1 VKTLNSTAERVHVNL
16 LDEQNSG
23 VHLSRTIVIGLAV
36 LLDAAIIV
44 GAGFMLY
51 LIYLPHE
58 PGALPRYAGVIGL
71 YTLIT
76 IQAFHTIGLYRFNSI
91 IQPRRQAQ
99 KIPFICG
106 LVFLALVAMGFALK
120 VSTDFSRV
128 WSFTWV
134 LSSTIV
140 LWSSRFAV
148 RAAVRRAAT
157 AGKLSRNIVIYG
169 ADDRGAK
176 LIKHIEM
183 LNEPWNRIVG
193 VFDDRLNRVP
203 AKVHGYPVKGNLLDL
218 LEYGRNNRSDEI
230 LIALPWNSQ
239 QRILEIV
246 RILTALPSNVR
257 LSSEFLGRDV
267 LHQSV
272 SYKFGVPMLNIL
284 EKPVS
289 GWGGLSKIV
298 LDFTLGLTFAL
309 FALPIMIIAAI
320 CIKLESKGPIFFKQ
334 KRYGFNNQLIE
345 VYKFRTM
352 YTDLT
357 DADAEQLTTRDDP
370 RVTRV
375 GAFLRKTSLDELP
388 QFLNVLKGEMSV
400 VGPRPHAMQ
409 AKAGGKLYED
419 VVTGYAVRHK
429 VKPGITGWA
438 QVNGWRGNTD
448 TERDIEGRLEYD
460 FYYIDNWSVMF
471 DLYIILRTAKVLISD
486 DNAY

>member
-1 VKTLNSTAERVHVNL
+1 LNSTAESVQVRNL
-16 LDEQNSG
+16 LDARSSG
-23 VHLSRTIVIGLAV
+23 VHLSRTIVMGLAV
-36 LLDAAIIV
+36 LLDIAII
-44 GAGFMLY
+44 AGTGFLLY
-51 LIYLPHE
+51 AIYLAHE
-58 PGALPRYAGVIGL
+58 PGSLSRYAGIIGL
-71 YTLIT
+71 YTLLV
-76 IQAFHTIGLYRFNSI
+76 IQAFHSLGLYRFNSI
-91 IQPRRQAQ
+91 IQPRRQAR
-99 KIPFICG
+99 KIPIVCG
-106 LVFLALVAMGFALK
+106 MIFMAIVAIGFALK
-120 VSTDFSRV
+120 VSADFSRV
-128 WSFTWV
+128 WSFAWILT
-134 LSSTIV
+134 STAV
-140 LWSSRFAV
+140 LWGSRFAV
-148 RAAVRRAAT
+148 RGAVRKAAS
-157 AGKLSRNIVIYG
+157 AGKLTRNIVVYG
-169 ADDRGAK
+169 GDTRGEN
-176 LIKHIEM
+176 LIEHIHS

-193 VFDDRLNRVP
+193 VFDDRINRLASHV
-203 AKVHGYPVKGNLLDL
+203 AGYPIMGNLNDL
-218 LEYGRNNRSDEI
+218 LDYGRKNRSDEI

-239 QRILEIV
+239 KRILEIV

-272 SYKFGVPMLNIL
+272 SYRFGVPMLNIL

-289 GWGGLSKIV
+289 GWGGLSKIL
-298 LDFTLGLTFAL
+298 LDYALGTL
-309 FALPIMIIAAI
+309 FAIVAVPIMLIVAI
-320 CIKLESKGPIFFKQ
+320 LIKLESKGPVFFKQ

-352 YTDLT
+352 YTDMT

-375 GAFLRKTSLDELP
+375 GAILRKTSLDELP
-388 QFLNVLKGEMSV
+388 QLLNVLRGEMSV

-409 AKAGGKLYED
+409 AKAAGRLYED

-448 TERDIEGRLEYD
+448 TERDIEGRLEHD

-471 DLYIILRTAKVLISD
+471 DLYIILRTAKVVIYD

>member
-1 VKTLNSTAERVHVNL
+1 M
-16 LDEQNSG
+16 
-23 VHLSRTIVIGLAV
+23 GLAV
-36 LLDAAIIV
+36 LLDIPII
-44 GAGFMLY
+44 AGTGFLLY
-51 LIYLPHE
+51 AIYLAHE
-58 PGALPRYAGVIGL
+58 PGSLSRYAGVIGL
-71 YTLIT
+71 YTLLVVQT
-76 IQAFHTIGLYRFNSI
+76 LHTLGLYRFNNI
-91 IQPRRQAQ
+91 IQPRRQAR
-99 KIPFICG
+99 KIPVVC
-106 LVFLALVAMGFALK
+106 ALIFMAMVAIGFALK
-120 VSTDFSRV
+120 VSADFSRV
-128 WSFTWV
+128 WSFAWILT
-134 LSSTIV
+134 STSV
-140 LWSSRFAV
+140 LWGSRFVV
-148 RAAVRRAAT
+148 RAGVRKAAS
-157 AGKLSRNIVIYG
+157 AGKLTRTIVIYG
-169 ADDRGAK
+169 GDTRGEK
-176 LIKHIEM
+176 LIEHIQG

-193 VFDDRLNRVP
+193 VFDDRINRLASHV
-203 AKVHGYPVKGNLLDL
+203 AGYPIMGNLGDL
-218 LEYGRNNRSDEI
+218 LDYGRKNRSDEI

-272 SYKFGVPMLNIL
+272 SYRFGVPMLNIL

-289 GWGGLSKIV
+289 GWGGLSKLL
-298 LDFTLGLTFAL
+298 LDYTLGTL
-309 FALPIMIIAAI
+309 FVIAASPIMLIAAI
-320 CIKLESKGPIFFKQ
+320 FIKLESKGPVFFKQ

-352 YTDLT
+352 YTDMT

-388 QFLNVLKGEMSV
+388 QLLNVLKGEMSV

-409 AKAGGKLYED
+409 AKAAGRLYED
-419 VVTGYAVRHK
+419 VVAGYAVRHK

-438 QVNGWRGNTD
+438 QVSGWRGNTD
-448 TERDIEGRLEYD
+448 TERDIEGRLEHD

-471 DLYIILRTAKVLISD
+471 DLYIILRTAKVVIYD

>member
-1 VKTLNSTAERVHVNL
+1 
-16 LDEQNSG
+16 
-23 VHLSRTIVIGLAV
+23 
-36 LLDAAIIV
+36 
-44 GAGFMLY
+44 M
-51 LIYLPHE
+51 
-58 PGALPRYAGVIGL
+58 
-71 YTLIT
+71 
-76 IQAFHTIGLYRFNSI
+76 
-91 IQPRRQAQ
+91 
-99 KIPFICG
+99 
-106 LVFLALVAMGFALK
+106 
-120 VSTDFSRV
+120 
-128 WSFTWV
+128 
-134 LSSTIV
+134 
-140 LWSSRFAV
+140 
-148 RAAVRRAAT
+148 
-157 AGKLSRNIVIYG
+157 
-169 ADDRGAK
+169 
-176 LIKHIEM
+176 
-183 LNEPWNRIVG
+183 
-193 VFDDRLNRVP
+193 
-203 AKVHGYPVKGNLLDL
+203 DL
-218 LEYGRNNRSDEI
+218 LEYGRKNRSDEI

-257 LSSEFLGRDV
+257 LSSEFLGREV

-284 EKPVS
+284 EKPVT
-289 GWGGLSKIV
+289 GWSGLSKIF
-298 LDFTLGLTFAL
+298 LDFTLGLIFAL

-320 CIKLESKGPIFFKQ
+320 CIKLESKGPVFFKQ

-448 TERDIEGRLEYD
+448 TERDIEGRLEHD